1 MDIQWSDLAMKRAK
15 LARRLRDRAD
25 ERGMSLLEL
34 MFAGFVLTVGM
45 LGSLIMVVI
54 AIQSN
59 SRNKFD
65 STGTMV
71 AQLVMEHINTIP
83 TNQQIAGTNTL
94 VTAIP
99 VADCTTPIHASQTWQ
114 ISVVGGSPVGNGA
127 AITGSNIDWTQAYAA
142 VPNGYKM
149 QYWSCGDVVW
159 EVRWNVQQ
167 LTNLTKLIVVSARQS
182 GTANAV
188 TRSGFIFAPPVTLR
202 TISGP

>member
-1 MDIQWSDLAMKRAK
+1 MRTMRSRTQR
-15 LARRLRDRAD
+15 
-25 ERGMSLLEL
+25 ERQSGMSLLEL

-45 LGSLIMVVI
+45 LGSLIMIVI

-71 AQLVMEHINTIP
+71 AQLVMEHINTMP
-83 TNQQIAGTNTL
+83 TNQMAGGVL
-94 VTAIP
+94 VTQIP
-99 VADCTTPIHASQTWQ
+99 VTDCTTASHAAQTWQ
-114 ISVVGGSPVGNGA
+114 ISVVGGVPPNGNGA
-127 AITGSNIDWTQAYAA
+127 TIAGSNIDWTQNYGA
-142 VPNGYKM
+142 VPAGYKM
-149 QYWSCGDVVW
+149 LYWSCGDVVW
-159 EVRWNVQQ
+159 EVRWNIQQ

-188 TRSGFIFAPPVTLR
+188 TKTGFSFAPPVTLR

>member
-1 MDIQWSDLAMKRAK
+1 MKTII
-15 LARRLRDRAD
+15 RREGRQRGQ
-25 ERGMSLLEL
+25 ESGMSLLEL

-45 LGSLIMVVI
+45 LGSLIMIVI

-71 AQLVMEHINTIP
+71 AQLVMEHINTMP
-83 TNQQIAGTNTL
+83 TNQLDAGGVL
-94 VTAIP
+94 VTQIP
-99 VADCTTPIHASQTWQ
+99 VTDCETDSHVAQTWQ
-114 ISVVGGSPVGNGA
+114 ISVVGGVPPNGNGA
-127 AITGSNIDWTQAYAA
+127 TIAGSNIDWTQTYAG

-159 EVRWNVQQ
+159 EVRWNIQQ
-167 LTNLTKLIVVSARQS
+167 LTTLTKLIVVSARQA

-188 TRSGFIFAPPVTLR
+188 TRTGFSFAPPVTLR

>member
-1 MDIQWSDLAMKRAK
+1 MKKHIRERARK
-15 LARRLRDRAD
+15 RGKQ
-25 ERGMSLLEL
+25 EGMSLLEL

-45 LGSLIMVVI
+45 LGALIMIVI

-71 AQLVMEHINTIP
+71 AQLVMEHINTMP
-83 TNQQIAGTNTL
+83 TNQLDAAGAL
-94 VTAIP
+94 VTQIP
-99 VADCTTPIHASQTWQ
+99 VTDCTTPTHAAQTWP
-114 ISVVGGSPVGNGA
+114 IVVTGGPAPNGLGA
-127 AITGSNIDWTQAYAA
+127 NIAGSNIDWTQPYAA

-149 QYWSCGDVVW
+149 QYYSCGDVSW

-167 LTNLTKLIVVSARQS
+167 LTTLTKLIVVSARQS

-188 TRSGFIFAPPVTLR
+188 TRTGFSFAPPVTLR